1 MMKLFRLFLLITTTI
16 FISIIA
22 LPQQILLMQ
31 PTGQFDD
38 KYPFM
43 ELYSD
48 TSAESRKVLEIIETS
63 AVKDILELHTLSQV
77 YLHNLGILSEISP
90 AFLAL
95 TGNEGGYAR
104 QGFYLITNGGDT
116 LDRRD
121 QYYVDLKLD
130 RLLNDYAGLMSFTQ
144 LFPHEL
150 AHVIYGNISMND
162 SVDPVYRNVDMH
174 YFPVITDFNTAFNEG
189 FAEHMENVSRL
200 LEDNPMILEG
210 IDRDMERIA
219 SRSPRNI
226 SGYISD
232 FKWPLMLGYY
242 KSSVVLWF
250 QQYEDYRRNQEAMDT
265 SIRHLYTSPE
275 LSDVEDRLSIA
286 NAGLVPSDKTRN
298 SVQAMATEGFVSA
311 FFTAMYR
318 SNLTNI
324 YSDPEFYIPF
334 LADTSH
340 MYEDPRVL
348 FSPRENLFMKYY
360 HVMHH
365 FVSKWNSDRVQLHD
379 FIKGYCLSF
388 PDEAGTI
395 KDIYRKVSGHEFPE
409 SMPPGLWLMVKGHEH
424 RLLAIDPFGAVSMPV
439 YTFNLNAAREEDL
452 QTIPGLTEEDIEKLL
467 HYRDEV
473 SYFNSLNDIRDV
485 EGLSQHVIEK
495 LRDSEFDEAY
505 MESLP
510 EVKLSFSAIISAP
523 LIALGKKILLYALAL
538 LMIINIF
545 FLSRKRDS
553 MRLRIWLNLRYLLLW
568 VTLSVAG
575 FAMVSAFPDYLAAFF
590 TFLLVLT
597 LLAAILLRKK
607 RSEWIRSVFTIGIM
621 SLIIIVSII

>member
-1 MMKLFRLFLLITTTI
+1 MMKLFSLFLLITTSL
-16 FISIIA
+16 FISVIA

-31 PTGQFDD
+31 PTGEFDD

-48 TSAESRKVLEIIETS
+48 TSAESRKALKIIETS

-77 YLHNLGILSEISP
+77 YLYNLGVNKEISP
-90 AFLAL
+90 AYLAL
-95 TGNEGGYAR
+95 TGNEGGYAK
-104 QGFYLITNGGDT
+104 QGFYLIAGADT

-121 QYYVDLKLD
+121 QYYVDLKLE
-130 RLLNDYAGLMSFTQ
+130 RMLNDYAGLMSFTQ

-150 AHVIYGNISMND
+150 AHVIYSNISLND

-200 LEDNPMILEG
+200 LEDNPLILEG
-210 IDRDMERIA
+210 IDKDMERIA

-232 FKWPLMLGYY
+232 FKWPMRLGYY

-250 QQYEDYRRNQEAMDT
+250 QQYEDYRRYQEAMDT
-265 SIRHLYTSPE
+265 SIRYLYTSPE

-286 NAGLVPSDKTRN
+286 NAGIVSSNKTRN
-298 SVQAMATEGFVSA
+298 PVQAMSTEGFISA
-311 FFTAMYR
+311 FLTSMFR
-318 SNLTNI
+318 SDLKNN
-324 YSDPEFYIPF
+324 YPDPEFYKPF
-334 LADTSH
+334 LPDSSLIR
-340 MYEDPRVL
+340 DPGDL
-348 FSPRENLFMKYY
+348 FSPLENQFMKYY
-360 HVMHH
+360 HVLHH
-365 FVSKWNSDRVQLHD
+365 YVSKWNSEKVQLFD
-379 FIKGYCLSF
+379 FINGYCLSF
-388 PDEAGTI
+388 PEEALTVRE
-395 KDIYRKVSGHEFPE
+395 IYRKVSGHEFPV
-409 SMPPGLWLMVKGHEH
+409 SMPPEVWFMVKDHEH

-473 SYFNSLNDIRDV
+473 AYFNRPEDV
-485 EGLSQHVIEK
+485 GNVVGLSQPVIEK
-495 LRDSEFDEAY
+495 LQGNAFDEEY
-505 MESLP
+505 FKNLP
-510 EVKLSFSAIISAP
+510 EAQLSFSAIISAP
-523 LIALGKKILLYALAL
+523 LIALGKKILLYAVAL

-553 MRLRIWLNLRYLLLW
+553 LRMRIWLNLRYLLLW

-575 FAMVSAFPDYLAAFF
+575 FAMVSAFPEYLAVFF

-597 LLAAILLRKK
+597 LLAAILSRKK
-607 RSEWIRSVFTIGIM
+607 RSKLIRSVFTVGVM
-621 SLIIIVSII
+621 SLIIIASII